1 MAFILRVWVRWIL
14 YSDMAK
20 STLSIWCLSQKDTR
34 PKFNKHKVFLWHP
47 RHRMNALCIFN
58 LGGVSSGRSGFG
70 YLLNI
75 LSEKYEDYNFC
86 KKFGSEYS
94 KKTYD
99 YRTP

>member
-1 MAFILRVWVRWIL
+1 
-14 YSDMAK
+14 
-20 STLSIWCLSQKDTR
+20 
-34 PKFNKHKVFLWHP
+34 
-47 RHRMNALCIFN
+47 MNALCIFN

-75 LSEKYEDYNFC
+75 LSEKYEDYNFS